1 MAKFSSSTF
10 GTISGR
16 HGTAVASTTKDGQS
30 ILRMYKAP
38 SNPNTPAQ
46 VEQRGRFGFVNS
58 ELSPLR
64 DIFKVTY
71 RNNKGMNLAVSY
83 ALKNAVNGNSPEFAL
98 DYTKLCFAWGSIQ
111 FPDHISAVV
120 SAGNSVKLDWDTTLR
135 KEDEIPDELNLV
147 FMNVDSKFTI
157 LREAVALRDAATTTF
172 ELPEIWAGKK
182 VYCWAYFATPE
193 SNQTSVSKF
202 IGELQM

>member
-16 HGTAVASTTKDGQS
+16 HGTAAASTTKDGQS

-46 VEQRGRFGFVNS
+46 VEQRGKFGFVNS

-83 ALKNAVNGNSPEFAL
+83 ALKNAVNGNSPNFAL

-135 KEDEIPDELNLV
+135 KEDEIPDGLNLV

-157 LREAVALRDAATTTF
+157 LREGVALRDAGTVTF

-182 VYCWAYFATPE
+182 VYCWAYFSTPE
-193 SNQTSVSKF
+193 NTLTSVSKYL
-202 IGELQM
+202 GLLQL